1 MDNLSRA
8 TRNYILGVVAL
19 GTVITVGVFF
29 LPAGPRLDL
38 QFFIFLAAALVVQ
51 LAGVR
56 VVLPGQ
62 ERHAYSLLTAVLV
75 ATILLLPPANSI
87 LLCLVTFLAYWFQR
101 RHTDY
106 TWYQGLFNIAQYVVS
121 VAAAQIVWQLAGVP
135 APLGSL
141 KVQWYLAGFGAGL
154 VFYVVNGLLVT
165 GVIVLAANRPFRQ
178 VGMLSRL
185 SLFRETLLILL
196 GVIGAGFWLDSPLLA
211 ALLIIFL
218 VAFNSMQR
226 EQGKSV
232 EGLRVSK
239 DEAEERAT
247 QLASL
252 NELARA
258 LTTTLEVS
266 GVYLLGTLYA
276 QIRRI
281 IPIDVFGIG
290 RYVAAG
296 KRIEFELWRT
306 EEQVDPSFTVKTDD
320 PIIQRILSNTA
331 PAVFDQS
338 KDAET
343 IRALGMYGN
352 LARAPIVVTVPMI
365 VGERMMGLLVLGT
378 QTPMNAQQLNLI
390 STMAGQAAVALEKA
404 ELFANLQTQMA
415 ALEQAQLQLLQ
426 SAKLATIGEL
436 AAFVAHEINN
446 PLTSVLGYA
455 SLILSETDANDPR
468 RAELEV
474 IEKEALRAR
483 AIVRDLLGF
492 ARQTD
497 SIMGPT
503 SINAALEA
511 VLPLVRKRAEGQHVQ
526 INTRFELHLPPIMG
540 DNNQLKQIFINLL
553 NNAIDAMPNGGRIE
567 IETRTV
573 MANGAGPKVEIAFQD
588 TGIGIQ
594 PEQLP
599 KIFDPFFTTKRA
611 GQGTGLGL
619 PISKRIVERH
629 GGSIDV
635 RSTPGKGT
643 RFTINL
649 PVTTS

>member
-1 MDNLSRA
+1 MNNLSRA

-29 LPAGPRLDL
+29 LPAGPRFDL
-38 QFFIFLAAALVVQ
+38 QFFIFLGAALVVQ

-135 APLGSL
+135 TPVGGLT
-141 KVQWYLAGFGAGL
+141 VQWYLAGFSAGL

-165 GVIVLAANRPFRQ
+165 GVIMLAANRPFRQ

-196 GVIGAGFWLDSPLLA
+196 GVIGAGFWDSPLLA
-211 ALLIIFL
+211 ALLIIAL

-232 EGLRVSK
+232 EGLRASK
-239 DEAEERAT
+239 DEAEERAM

-266 GVYLLGTLYA
+266 GVYLLGTLYG

-281 IPIDVFGIG
+281 VPIDVFGIG
-290 RYVAAG
+290 RYDEAG
-296 KRIEFELWRT
+296 NRIEFELWRT
-306 EEQVDPSFTVKTDD
+306 EEQVDPSFTLKTDE
-320 PIIQRILSNTA
+320 PIIQRILSNPA
-331 PAVFDQS
+331 PAVFEQP
-338 KDAET
+338 KDAEA
-343 IRALGMYGN
+343 IQALGQDGS
-352 LARAPIVVTVPMI
+352 LARCPRVATVPMT
-365 VGERMMGLLVLGT
+365 VGQRTMGLLVLGT
-378 QTPMNAQQLNLI
+378 RTSINAQQLNLI
-390 STMAGQAAVALEKA
+390 STMASQAAVALEKA

-436 AAFVAHEINN
+436 AAFIAHEINN

-455 SLILSETDANDPR
+455 SLILSETDASDPR
-468 RAELEV
+468 RPDLEV

-483 AIVRDLLGF
+483 AIVRDLLGY
-492 ARQTD
+492 ARMTD
-497 SIMGPT
+497 AIMGPT

-511 VLPLVRKRAEGQHVQ
+511 VLPLVRQRAEGHHVQ
-526 INTRFELHLPPIMG
+526 INTRFEPQLPPIMG

-553 NNAIDAMPNGGRIE
+553 NNAIDAMPNGGMIE
-567 IETRTV
+567 IETRMV

-588 TGIGIQ
+588 TGVGIQ

>member
-1 MDNLSRA
+1 MKNLSLAARI
-8 TRNYILGVVAL
+8 YILGVVAL
-19 GTVITVGVFF
+19 GTVTTVGVFF
-29 LPAGPRLDL
+29 LPAGLRLDL
-38 QFFIFLAAALVVQ
+38 QFFILLSAALLVQ

-75 ATILLLPPANSI
+75 TTILLFPPANGI
-87 LLCLVTFLAYWFQR
+87 LLCIVTFLAYWFQR
-101 RHTDY
+101 RRTDY
-106 TWYQGLFNIAQYVVS
+106 TWYQGFFNIAQYVVS
-121 VAAAQIVWQLAGVP
+121 VAAAQIVWQLAGVS
-135 APLGSL
+135 APVGGQ
-141 KVQWYLAGFGAGL
+141 KIHWYLAGFGTGL

-165 GVIVLAANRPFRQ
+165 GVIMLAANRPFRQ

-196 GVIGAGFWLDSPLLA
+196 GVIGAGFWLDSPLLT

-232 EGLRVSK
+232 EGLRASK
-239 DEAEERAT
+239 DEAEERAM

-290 RYVAAG
+290 RYDAVG

-306 EEQVDPSFTVKTDD
+306 EEQIDPSFTVKTDD
-320 PIIQRILSNTA
+320 PIIQRILSSTA
-331 PAVFDQS
+331 PAVFEQS
-338 KDAET
+338 KDAEA

-365 VGERMMGLLVLGT
+365 VGERMMGLLVLGM

-390 STMAGQAAVALEKA
+390 STMASQAAVALEKA

-436 AAFVAHEINN
+436 AAFIAHEINN

-455 SLILSETDANDPR
+455 SLILSETDATDPR
-468 RAELEV
+468 RPDLEV

-511 VLPLVRKRAEGQHVQ
+511 VLPLVRKRAEGQHIQ
-526 INTRFELHLPPIMG
+526 INTRFESHLPPIMG

-553 NNAIDAMPNGGRIE
+553 NNAIDAMPNGGMIE

-573 MANGAGPKVEIAFQD
+573 TANGAGPQVEVAFQD
-588 TGIGIQ
+588 SGIGIH

-599 KIFDPFFTTKRA
+599 KIFDPFFTTKKA

-635 RSTPGKGT
+635 SSTPGKGT

-649 PVTTS
+649 PVITS